1 MNQALAALLE
11 ENGISFEENL
21 PMAAYTTFRIGGPA
35 DLAVFPADERQL
47 AFCQGLFAGEAI
59 VLGNGS
65 NVLVSDRGIAG
76 AVILLGKQFSA
87 ISREGNCLTAQA
99 GAKLSALS
107 AAAVDAGLSGLEFA
121 AGIPGTV
128 GGGVYMN
135 AGAYGGELGQ
145 FLESARVMDLAGRIY
160 TLSAAQLD
168 LRYRHSLLMEQPLT
182 LLSARFVLPT
192 GDPDASRERI
202 RTLQAARRKKQ
213 PLDFPSAGSTFKRP
227 EGGYAAALI
236 EQCGLKGCAVGG
248 AQVSPKHAG
257 FVVNTGGA
265 TADDVRALIRHVQQ
279 CVEAQ
284 TGIRLEPEV
293 RFLGR
298 P

>member
-1 MNQALAALLE
+1 
-11 ENGISFEENL
+11 
-21 PMAAYTTFRIGGPA
+21 
-35 DLAVFPADERQL
+35 
-47 AFCQGLFAGEAI
+47 
-59 VLGNGS
+59 
-65 NVLVSDRGIAG
+65 
-76 AVILLGKQFSA
+76 
-87 ISREGNCLTAQA
+87 
-99 GAKLSALS
+99 
-107 AAAVDAGLSGLEFA
+107 
-121 AGIPGTV
+121 
-128 GGGVYMN
+128 MN

-182 LLSARFVLPT
+182 LLSARFVLPA

-279 CVEAQ
+279 CVEDK
-284 TGIRLEPEV
+284 TGIRLESEI

>member
-1 MNQALAALLE
+1 MRRVFRGRLPGLLLALCMTAALAFTVYVCVESL
-11 ENGISFEENL
+11 
-21 PMAAYTTFRIGGPA
+21 
-35 DLAVFPADERQL
+35 
-47 AFCQGLFAGEAI
+47 
-59 VLGNGS
+59 
-65 NVLVSDRGIAG
+65 
-76 AVILLGKQFSA
+76 
-87 ISREGNCLTAQA
+87 
-99 GAKLSALS
+99 
-107 AAAVDAGLSGLEFA
+107 AAVDAGLSGLEFA

-182 LLSARFVLPT
+182 LLSARFVLPA

-202 RTLQAARRKKQ
+202 RSLQAARRKKQ

-279 CVEAQ
+279 CVEDK
-284 TGIRLEPEV
+284 TGIRLEPEI